1 MLLPW
6 TLMTLELRAGAV
18 SHRINTR
25 SSSSIRQQ
33 VWQIPQF
40 CWEEAKQLL
49 QDVLKKDVIQPSD
62 SPWASLVV
70 VVCKKN
76 GSIPFCV
83 DYQKVNAVTQKDAYP
98 LPRINDTLDMLS
110 GSQWFSTLNLV
121 SRYWQVEVL
130 PEDRKKIA
138 FCPPEGLYEF
148 NDISFGLCNAPA
160 TFQWL
165 MESTIERPA
174 VETLLSLPGWCHS
187 CWKDIRRSSP
197 VS

>member
-1 MLLPW
+1 M
-6 TLMTLELRAGAV
+6 
-18 SHRINTR
+18 
-25 SSSSIRQQ
+25 
-33 VWQIPQF
+33 
-40 CWEEAKQLL
+40 
-49 QDVLKKDVIQPSD
+49 LKKDVIQPSD

-98 LPRINDTLDMLS
+98 LPRIDDTLDMLS

-148 NDISFGLCNAPA
+148 NVISFGLCNAPA
-160 TFQWL
+160 TFQ
-165 MESTIERPA
+165 
-174 VETLLSLPGWCHS
+174 
-187 CWKDIRRSSP
+187 
-197 VS
+197 